1 MTGLEVFLILTYFSV
16 HMLVAYYWRKNI
28 SYDTYPLD
36 ILYISHYISIS
47 VRYPLDMEIRLKLR
61 KVGSSFM
68 IAIPSQVIR
77 DLKLKVGDNMLLD
90 VKDSG
95 IIIRKER
102 K

>member
-1 MTGLEVFLILTYFSV
+1 
-16 HMLVAYYWRKNI
+16 
-28 SYDTYPLD
+28 
-36 ILYISHYISIS
+36 
-47 VRYPLDMEIRLKLR
+47 MEIRLKLR

-90 VKDSG
+90 IKDSS
-95 IIIRKER
+95 IIIRKEG